1 MFILAHI
8 FPMPE
13 LMYKVFVIMASLP
26 AMVQTVV
33 LSSLYQT
40 DPEYATLVVSST
52 TLLSIITIP
61 IYMVLLS

>member
-1 MFILAHI
+1 
-8 FPMPE
+8 MPE

-26 AMVQTVV
+26 VMIQTVV
-33 LSSLYQT
+33 LSSLYKT
-40 DPEYATLVVSST
+40 DTEYATLVVSAT